1 MHARVQNLRM
11 PHVQFVSLF
20 AIKMRIIWIMVS
32 LAPLGATAAMTPRD
46 ARDDIGEGGGGED
59 LSEMTMLGYPKVH
72 CVSNSFC
79 LRSVNPA

>member
-46 ARDDIGEGGGGED
+46 ARDNVGDGEG
-59 LSEMTMLGYPKVH
+59 LGHLQVH
-72 CVSNSFC
+72 CVTCTFC
-79 LRSVNPA
+79 LCSVTPV